1 MGRYRRG
8 HKNKNRGRKHSYGNT
23 NGDSSASS
31 LTEADWLLLEKYLL
45 EYRSTAFKLHG
56 GKAVSSW
63 SRVGGDYGQSV
74 GTTTETGAD
83 VVIGTHKFLPLT
95 KETCQRPYIDLP
107 YTLGGKERRKIHA
120 LCSTLDLYHAGTG
133 ESNDTATANTTKKSN
148 GGESATSA
156 TTTTTTTTTNE
167 STKNMN
173 GVNTTNNPTLKR
185 RIAISIYAD
194 GLYFVPDLPSPH
206 VMALQSFP
214 SRRCQPWYYHGSSS
228 SSSSDSS
235 GANKDGDVSH
245 NNNNNNY
252 YGERI
257 QTLEAEKRKIRQF
270 ANLPEQSLR
279 TSNNDDDNEANPSF
293 CDSLDMNEL
302 DSLDLSMVPTPEE
315 TPWMLVDTVEKLKLC
330 VEELMYGVGGGDVSG
345 DTDNDNDD
353 KNRVPK
359 IHELAFD
366 LEMANILDGNS
377 RYENKTGIRTCLLQL
392 TSDVVT
398 TTIATEDDEQNS
410 NGDNNNNSKKDMYK
424 DYIIDPLAP
433 GVWDAIPIYLGPLFS
448 NPAIVKIGHGIG
460 GMDTSSLHHDFGI
473 LVVNAF
479 DTYEAST
486 ILRHGKKGGMGLATL
501 CRHYGLPSWEHYKAL
516 KSKYQASDWKRRP
529 LDDDALAYGRY
540 DIRFLV
546 TLRKLLMRDLVKLD
560 MIGVD
565 YKRFGSSV
573 ESDSEFETSQGGT
586 PLLHSSDSQLGG
598 TMSST
603 VSSISENEISDT
615 APIDQ
620 SMDVFKDAKEE
631 IDESTVEET
640 EDVFVD
646 SVENHDDAPPPSSSS
661 PTSSIIRASE
671 FPCHNHLMKAIS
683 ISQKRCLKLW
693 NGDEEEPILKNPFF
707 ISMIKQAANQ
717 KGHGKH
723 WTDANTKLYQTLYAW
738 RRVSARREKVHSS
751 EVCSLDFLVHV
762 AYKLPIDRWAMRRH
776 SYFLPMLLEDESLPY
791 CEELVELVISSD
803 VWQQREKRSGAS
815 GLKSVDVVFYS
826 GEDAKKESNEEKRNG
841 VWKLMIAGAV
851 VGAILLTMTKVRR
864 R

>member
-1 MGRYRRG
+1 
-8 HKNKNRGRKHSYGNT
+8 
-23 NGDSSASS
+23 
-31 LTEADWLLLEKYLL
+31 L
-45 EYRSTAFKLHG
+45 
-56 GKAVSSW
+56 
-63 SRVGGDYGQSV
+63 
-74 GTTTETGAD
+74 GTTTEAGAD

-107 YTLGGKERRKIHA
+107 ATLGGKERRKIHA

-133 ESNDTATANTTKKSN
+133 ENNDTTTANTTKKSN
-148 GGESATSA
+148 GVESATSA
-156 TTTTTTTTTNE
+156 TTTTTTTNE
-167 STKNMN
+167 STENN
-173 GVNTTNNPTLKR
+173 DGISTTNNTTLKR

-194 GLYFVPDLPSPH
+194 GLYFVPDLPFPH

-214 SRRCQPWYYHGSSS
+214 SRRCQPWYYHVSSS

-235 GANKDGDVSH
+235 SANNNSDDSH
-245 NNNNNNY
+245 NNNKNP
-252 YGERI
+252 YGQRI
-257 QTLEAEKRKIRQF
+257 QTFEAEKRQIRQF
-270 ANLPEQSLR
+270 VNLPEQSLR
-279 TSNNDDDNEANPSF
+279 TSNNDDDDNEANPSF
-293 CDSLDMNEL
+293 CDSLDMDEL

-330 VEELMYGVGGGDVSG
+330 VKELVNGVGGSDVSG
-345 DTDNDNDD
+345 DTDNANDD
-353 KNRVPK
+353 HNKTRVPK

-392 TSDVVT
+392 TSDVAT
-398 TTIATEDDEQNS
+398 TTLVTDNDEQS
-410 NGDNNNNSKKDMYK
+410 NNGGNNNNNNPKKEVYK

-486 ILRHGKKGGMGLATL
+486 ILSHGKKGGMGLATL

-516 KSKYQASDWKRRP
+516 KSKYQASDWKKRP

-560 MIGVD
+560 MIGAD
-565 YKRFGSSV
+565 LKRFGSSV
-573 ESDSEFETSQGGT
+573 EGDSEFETSQGGT

-603 VSSISENEISDT
+603 VSSISENEISDNS
-615 APIDQ
+615 PMYQ
-620 SMDVFKDAKEE
+620 SMENFEDAKEE
-631 IDESTVEET
+631 IDESIVDET

-661 PTSSIIRASE
+661 ATSSIIRASE

-738 RRVSARREKVHSS
+738 RRASAQREKVHSS

-803 VWQQREKRSGAS
+803 VWQKSGKLSGAS
-815 GLKSVDVVFYS
+815 RLKSVDVVFYS
-826 GEDAKKESNEEKRNG
+826 GEDVKKESNEEKRNG
-841 VWKLMIAGAV
+841 VWKLLIAGAV
-851 VGAILLTMTKVRR
+851 VGAILLTVTKVRR